1 MTPFT
6 IIPDAPWLAP
16 LAGYSDL
23 PFRMLVRRYGC
34 GPACSEMVSVKG
46 MAFKNSG
53 TRRLIATCPED
64 DPMVLQL
71 FGAEPEYFPPVMEKL
86 VGMGYRNFDLNA
98 GCPVRKVLK
107 SGSGVQLMEDLDKLV
122 GLAAIMVAKAAEH
135 PDGGRVG
142 IKFRLGFN
150 KGEEVFLDLAKRLED
165 TGVDWVTMH
174 PRYGRQMF
182 AGRANWAKLA
192 ELKQAVSIP
201 VIGSGDLFSA
211 EDGVRCIEETGI
223 DAIMFARGALYDPS
237 IFARYVALRQG
248 APLPVRDGSFLAE
261 IVREH
266 IRLTRLYEGDGRS
279 FRKIR
284 SIIPRYAKGLRGIR
298 ALRASLLQCENWE
311 DLERA
316 ADVIRDLEP
325 ADPDTPWP
333 PVDEICQ

>member
-1 MTPFT
+1 MNRFSITP
-6 IIPDAPWLAP
+6 DSPWLAP

-23 PFRMLVRRYGC
+23 PFRMLVRKYGC
-34 GPACSEMVSVKG
+34 GVACSEMVSVKG

-71 FGAEPEYFPPVMEKL
+71 FGSEAQYFHPVMEKL

-122 GLAAIMVAKAAEH
+122 ELASIMVAKAAEH
-135 PDGGRVG
+135 PEGGRVG
-142 IKFRLGFN
+142 VKFRLGFN
-150 KGEEVFLDLAKRLED
+150 KGEEVFLDLARRLED
-165 TGVDWVTMH
+165 VGVNWVTLH

-182 AGRANWAKLA
+182 AGQANWAKLA
-192 ELKQAVSIP
+192 ELKKAVSIP

-223 DAIMFARGALYDPS
+223 DAIMFARGALFDPP
-237 IFARYVALRQG
+237 IFARYAALRNG
-248 APLPVRDGSFLAE
+248 SPLPVRDGAFLAD
-261 IVREH
+261 IVCEH
-266 IRLTRLYEGDGRS
+266 IRLTRLFEGDARS

-298 ALRASLLQCENWE
+298 SLRASLLQCETWE
-311 DLERA
+311 DLEQA
-316 ADVIRDLEP
+316 AAVIRDLQP
-325 ADPDTPWP
+325 ADPETDWP
-333 PVDEICQ
+333 PVDEICR